1 MPEEEFETIEFKE
14 RLEEATEHAV
24 EAAEHRSRW
33 LVYLSFTTAL
43 IAVLAA
49 VAALESGT
57 YSNEA
62 LIQKNEALLA
72 QAKASDQWAY
82 YQAKGIKGSVYAT
95 QAAAARATNP
105 ELADKSQ
112 KEADRY
118 AAEQEEI
125 SKSAREFEGEEK
137 KDSELSDKS
146 LEHHHRFAYAVT
158 MFQISIALAAVA
170 ALSRQ
175 KAVWLVGLA
184 ISLLGLLYFVD
195 GFRLFF

>member
-14 RLEEATEHAV
+14 KLEEATEHAV

-82 YQAKGIKGSVYAT
+82 YQAKGIKGTVYAT

-118 AAEQEEI
+118 TAEQEEI

-175 KAVWLVGLA
+175 KAVWLVGLM
-184 ISLLGLLYFVD
+184 ISMLGLLYFVD

>member
-14 RLEEATEHAV
+14 KLEEATEHAV
-24 EAAEHRSRW
+24 AAAEHRSRW

-175 KAVWLVGLA
+175 KAVWLVGLM
-184 ISLLGLLYFVD
+184 ISMLGLLYFVD

>member
-14 RLEEATEHAV
+14 KLEEATEHAV

-62 LIQKNEALLA
+62 LIQKNQALLA

-82 YQAKGIKGSVYAT
+82 YQAKGIKGTVYAT

>member
-14 RLEEATEHAV
+14 KLEEATEHAV

-82 YQAKGIKGSVYAT
+82 YQAKGIKGTVYAT

-118 AAEQEEI
+118 TAEQEEI

>member
-14 RLEEATEHAV
+14 KLEEATEHAL
-24 EAAEHRSRW
+24 EAAEHRARW
-33 LVYLSFTTAL
+33 LVYLSLTTAL